1 VKPGGV
7 DPSFRMAVIGASGF
21 QARRHIA
28 ACQGLGIDVTHVVGG
43 ATSVEEVAERTGAIP
58 LESHRELDSHE
69 VDAAIV
75 SLPPALHP
83 GFSSD
88 LLRAGIPVLCEKP
101 IAPDYKSATTLVSTL
116 QEVPLTYMIGFH
128 NRFSPV
134 FQRLASMIEAGLLG
148 TLFSVKVYSRYQGP
162 GEGNW
167 RYGPS
172 GGVLQNNGIH
182 YLDLIPWLLRRP
194 PMRVDATKVAALY
207 VQSEQ
212 SDTVTTWISLEDG
225 VTFFLECSWWPF
237 EFDVRVEILGSSG
250 KAEVIGWDA
259 NEIQWSSAGE
269 SRTIGLSPYDRQDVL
284 KAEILHFVSC
294 IRTGSAP
301 SVGLAEGLRATILA
315 DAVLAAARSGKPVTL
330 QPSLPN

>member
-1 VKPGGV
+1 
-7 DPSFRMAVIGASGF
+7 VIGGLSG
-21 QARRHIA
+21 
-28 ACQGLGIDVTHVVGG
+28 
-43 ATSVEEVAERTGAIP
+43 VEEVAKRTGAIP
-58 LESHRELDSHE
+58 LSSRHELDADH

-83 GFSSD
+83 RFCSD

-101 IAPDYKSATTLVSTL
+101 IAPDHESTAPLVSTL

-134 FQRLASMIEAGLLG
+134 FQRISSMIGAGLLG
-148 TLFSVKVYSRYQGP
+148 EVFSVKVYSRYQGP

-182 YLDLIPWLLRRP
+182 YLDLVPWLLRCP
-194 PMRVDATKVAALY
+194 PVRVDATKAAALY
-207 VQSEQ
+207 VDSEQ
-212 SDTVTTWISLEDG
+212 SDTVTTWITLEG
-225 VTFFLECSWWPF
+225 GITFFLECTWWPF
-237 EFDVRVEILGSSG
+237 EFDVRMEILGSLG

-269 SRTIGLSPYDRQDVL
+269 ARTISLPTYDRQDVL
-284 KAEILHFVSC
+284 QAEILHFVSC
-294 IRTGSAP
+294 VKTGSDP
-301 SVGLAEGLRATILA
+301 SVGLAEGLHATILA
-315 DAVLAAARSGKPVTL
+315 DAVLAAAKSGKPIPL
-330 QPSLPN
+330 QRNLPGR